1 MTNESLTLK
10 LDALENRAKKMV
22 EAFHYLKRELQ
33 EAINENEVL
42 RKQIEN
48 KNEEL
53 ENFQN
58 QSKITKIANYVAE
71 DKKLAN
77 EYKLKINEYLKEIDK
92 GLAYLQKV

>member
-1 MTNESLTLK
+1 MVNESLTLK
-10 LDALENRAKKMV
+10 LDALENRAKKMA
-22 EAFHYLKRELQ
+22 EAYHYLKKELQ
-33 EAINENEVL
+33 EAVNENEVL

-58 QSKITKIANYVAE
+58 QSKITKIASYVSE

-77 EYKLKINEYLKEIDK
+77 EYKLKINEYLREIDK